1 MPSVPF
7 VLSVLAPLIAVVIR
21 VAAPPGAGAAINLVW
36 LLGMVPVFLVTRYL
50 GWKGALYGL
59 LWATVP
65 ILITTFAMGLRDEV
79 PVDMTALG
87 AVIVT
92 LAAAA
97 LGAGIL
103 TEGWRRELAAGV
115 RAAPDSLAREQLG
128 FLPEREVLDYF
139 LAKLF
144 AGARRTPPLSVVLF
158 EISDLSD
165 HVEIDG
171 PDVVNQAL
179 LETARAIG
187 STTRAMNVLGR
198 YDGETFLVLLQ
209 GEDIAGA
216 YSFAHRVLEEIE
228 ATPAPWEGRIHLN
241 AGISAYDED
250 MPESGELIRR
260 AGKALDAAR
269 SLGGSVAVVYGG
281 SHEQALGI
289 SGMFILQPDGQL
301 KEVHRTV

>member
-1 MPSVPF
+1 MPSIPF
-7 VLSVLAPLIAVVIR
+7 VLSVLAPIVAVVTR
-21 VAAPPGAGAAINLVW
+21 VTAPTGAGAAINLVW
-36 LLGMVPVFLVTRYL
+36 LLGLVPVFLITRYL

-59 LWATVP
+59 LWAAIP
-65 ILITTFAMGLRDEV
+65 ILITTFAMGLRDAV

-87 AVIVT
+87 AVVVT

-97 LGAGIL
+97 MGAGII

-115 RAAPDSLAREQLG
+115 QAAPDVLVEEHLG
-128 FLPEREVLDYF
+128 LLPGREVLDYF

-171 PDVVNQAL
+171 PGVVNQAL
-179 LETARAIG
+179 AETARALG
-187 STTRAMNVLGR
+187 TMTRAMNVLGR
-198 YDGETFLVLLQ
+198 YDDETFLVLLQ
-209 GEDIAGA
+209 GEDVAGA
-216 YSFAHRVLEEIE
+216 YSFAHRVLGEIGQK
-228 ATPAPWEGRIHLN
+228 PAPWEGRIHLN
-241 AGISAYDED
+241 AGISAYEED
-250 MPESGELIRR
+250 VSEAGELIQR
-260 AGKALDAAR
+260 AEKALGAAR
-269 SLGGSVAVVYGG
+269 SLGGSATVVYGG
-281 SHEQALGI
+281 GHEQALGI